1 MAAKRKILL
10 QLDVDPLPSVFD
22 RIVALDAGAD
32 EVLAYG
38 GVTPGNVVPLAQGAI
53 FTRGPKDLSSTAIMI
68 GGSNVPV
75 AEEVMRIV
83 RKTFLPQFGLSVSVL
98 FDPNGASTT
107 AAATVLTV
115 AKHID
120 IPTAQVLVMG
130 PGPVGSRV
138 AGLLAR
144 RGASVRLAG
153 KTVLEAEEAC
163 NRLASQ
169 KVEPV
174 DTGSNLGA
182 IDALAECHAV
192 IAAGPAGTQVL
203 TRSAVQDSTSL
214 RILVD
219 LNAVPP
225 PGIEGTSPTDQGDER
240 DGRICYGALAIGD
253 LKMKLHKAAIGRLFE
268 RSDLGLDVEEIAELK
283 TSTS

>member
-1 MAAKRKILL
+1 VAGKLKILL
-10 QLDVDPLPSVFD
+10 QLDVDPLASVFD

-38 GVTPGNVVPLAQGAI
+38 GVTPGNVVPLVQGAI
-53 FTRGPKDLSSTAIMI
+53 FTRGPKDLSNTAIMI
-68 GGSNVPV
+68 GGSNVQM
-75 AEEVMRIV
+75 AEEIMRVV

-120 IPTAQVLVMG
+120 VANVQTLVMG
-130 PGPVGSRV
+130 PGPVGSRIV
-138 AGLLAR
+138 RLLAK
-144 RGASVRLAG
+144 RGGSVRLGG
-153 KTVLEAEEAC
+153 KTLLEAEEIC
-163 NRLASQ
+163 NRLGSD

-174 DTGSNLGA
+174 DTGCNLGA
-182 IDALAECHAV
+182 IDALAECQSV

-203 TRSAVQDSTSL
+203 TRSAVQDSTRL
-214 RILVD
+214 RLLVD

-225 PGIEGTSPTDQGDER
+225 AGIEGMSATDRGDER

-268 RSDLGLDVEEIAELK
+268 RSDLVLDVEEVAELK
-283 TSTS
+283 L

>member
-1 MAAKRKILL
+1 VASKRKILL

-22 RIVALDAGAD
+22 RIVALDAGGD

-38 GVTPGNVVPLAQGAI
+38 GITPGNVVPLVQGAI
-53 FTRGPKDLSSTAIMI
+53 FTRGPKDLCNTAVMI
-68 GGSNVPV
+68 GGSNVGV
-75 AEEVMRIV
+75 AEEVMAIV
-83 RKTFLPQFGLSVSVL
+83 RKTFLPQFGLRVSVL

-120 IPTAQVLVMG
+120 IANAQILVMG

-138 AGLLAR
+138 ARLLAQK
-144 RGASVRLAG
+144 GASVRLGG

-163 NRLASQ
+163 NRLASENI
-169 KVEPV
+169 EPV
-174 DTGSNLGA
+174 DTGSDLGA
-182 IDALAECHAV
+182 IDALAECQAV

-203 TRSAVQDSTSL
+203 TRSAVQDSTRL
-214 RILVD
+214 QLAVD

-225 PGIEGTSPTDQGDER
+225 AGIEGMSATDRADER
-240 DGRICYGALAIGD
+240 DGRICYGALAVGD

-268 RSDLGLDVEEIAELK
+268 QPDLMLDVEEIAELK
-283 TSTS
+283 S

>member
-1 MAAKRKILL
+1 MAGKLKIFV
-10 QLDVDPLPSVFD
+10 QLDVDALPSVFD

-38 GVTPGNVVPLAQGAI
+38 GVTPGNVRPLVQGAI
-53 FTRGPKDLSSTAIMI
+53 FTRGPKDLSNTAIMI

-75 AEEVMRIV
+75 AEEVMQIV
-83 RKTFLPQFGLSVSVL
+83 RNTFLPQFGLRVSAL

-120 IPTAQVLVMG
+120 IASAQVLVMG

-138 AGLLAR
+138 ARLLAK
-144 RGASVRLAG
+144 RGGRVRLGG
-153 KTVLEAEEAC
+153 KTLLEAEEAS
-163 NRLASQ
+163 NRLASE

-182 IDALAECHAV
+182 IDALAECDAV

-214 RILVD
+214 RLLLD

-225 PGIEGTSPTDQGDER
+225 AGIEGMSATDRGDER
-240 DGRICYGALAIGD
+240 DGRISYGALAVGD
-253 LKMKLHKAAIGRLFE
+253 LKMKLHKAAIGKLFE
-268 RSDLGLDVEEIAELK
+268 RSDLVLDVEEIAELR
-283 TSTS
+283 S

>member
-1 MAAKRKILL
+1 MASKRKILL

-22 RIVALDAGAD
+22 RIVALDAGGD

-38 GVTPGNVVPLAQGAI
+38 GITPGNVVPLVQGAI
-53 FTRGPKDLSSTAIMI
+53 FTRGPKDLCNTAVMI
-68 GGSNVPV
+68 GGSNVGV
-75 AEEVMRIV
+75 AEEVMAIV
-83 RKTFLPQFGLSVSVL
+83 RKTFLPQFGLRVSVL

-120 IPTAQVLVMG
+120 IANAQILVMG

-138 AGLLAR
+138 ARLLAQK
-144 RGASVRLAG
+144 GASVRLGG

-163 NRLASQ
+163 NRLASENI
-169 KVEPV
+169 EPV
-174 DTGSNLGA
+174 DTGSDLGA
-182 IDALAECHAV
+182 IDALAECQAV

-203 TRSAVQDSTSL
+203 TRSAVQDSTRL
-214 RILVD
+214 QLAVD

-225 PGIEGTSPTDQGDER
+225 AGIEGMSATDRADER
-240 DGRICYGALAIGD
+240 DGRICYGALAVGD

-268 RSDLGLDVEEIAELK
+268 QPDLMLDVEEIAELK
-283 TSTS
+283 S

>member
-1 MAAKRKILL
+1 VANKCRILL

-38 GVTPGNVVPLAQGAI
+38 GITSGNVVPLVQGAI

-68 GGSNVPV
+68 GGSNVPA
-75 AEEVMRIV
+75 AEQVMQIV
-83 RKTFLPQFGLSVSVL
+83 RETFLPQFGLRVSIL

-107 AAATVLTV
+107 AAATVLTL

-120 IPTAQVLVMG
+120 IAGAQLLVMG

-138 AGLLAR
+138 ARLLAKG
-144 RGASVRLAG
+144 GANVRLGG
-153 KTVLEAEEAC
+153 KTLLEAEEVC
-163 NRLASQ
+163 NRLASE

-182 IDALAECHAV
+182 IDALAECQAV
-192 IAAGPAGTQVL
+192 IDAGPVGTQIL
-203 TRSAVQDSTSL
+203 TRSAVLDSTSL
-214 RILVD
+214 RMLVD

-225 PGIEGTSPTDQGDER
+225 AGIEGMSTTDRGDER
-240 DGRICYGALAIGD
+240 DGRICYGALAVGE

-268 RSDLGLDVEEIAELK
+268 RSDLVLDVEEIAELK
-283 TSTS
+283 IG

>member
-10 QLDVDPLPSVFD
+10 QLDVDSLPSVFD
-22 RIVALDAGAD
+22 RVVALDAGAD

-38 GVTPGNVVPLAQGAI
+38 GIAPGNVVPLVQGAI
-53 FTRGPKDLSSTAIMI
+53 FTRGPKDLFRTAIMI

-75 AEEVMRIV
+75 AEEVMRVV
-83 RKTFLPQFGLSVSVL
+83 RKTFLPQFGLHVSVL

-115 AKHID
+115 ARHIEFGA
-120 IPTAQVLVMG
+120 AQVLVMG

-138 AGLLAR
+138 ARLLTK
-144 RGASVRLAG
+144 RGGNVRLGG
-153 KTVLEAEEAC
+153 KTLLEAEEAC
-163 NRLASQ
+163 NRLASE

-174 DTGSNLGA
+174 DTGSSLGT
-182 IDALAECHAV
+182 IDALAECQAV
-192 IAAGPAGTQVL
+192 IAAGPAGTEVL
-203 TRSAVQDSTSL
+203 TRSAVQDSISL
-214 RILVD
+214 RLLVD

-225 PGIEGTSPTDQGDER
+225 AGIEGMSATDGGDER

-253 LKMKLHKAAIGRLFE
+253 LKMRLHKAAIGRLFE
-268 RSDLGLDVEEIAELK
+268 RSDLVLDVEEIAELK
-283 TSTS
+283 L

>member
-1 MAAKRKILL
+1 VTGKRKILL
-10 QLDVDPLPSVFD
+10 QLDVDARPSVFD

-38 GVTPGNVVPLAQGAI
+38 GVAPGNVVPLVQGAI
-53 FTRGPKDLSSTAIMI
+53 FTRGPKDLSNTAIMI
-68 GGSNVPV
+68 GGGNVPV

-107 AAATVLTV
+107 AAAAVLTV
-115 AKHID
+115 ARHVD
-120 IPTAQVLVMG
+120 IASAQIAVMG
-130 PGPVGSRV
+130 PGPVGSRI
-138 AGLLAR
+138 AGLLSR
-144 RGASVRLAG
+144 RGSNVRLGG
-153 KTVLEAEEAC
+153 KTLLEAEEAC
-163 NRLASQ
+163 NRLASE

-182 IDALAECHAV
+182 VDALAECQAV

-203 TRSAVQDSTSL
+203 TRSAVQDSADL
-214 RILVD
+214 RLVID

-225 PGIEGTSPTDQGDER
+225 AGIEGMSATDRGDER
-240 DGRICYGALAIGD
+240 DGRTCYGALAIGD
-253 LKMKLHKAAIGRLFE
+253 LKMKLHKAAVGRLFE
-268 RSDLGLDVEEIAELK
+268 RSDWVLDVEEIAELE
-283 TSTS
+283 T